1 MNTVFKDVTGD
12 VDKNP
17 ILVAL
22 GEQVRSLRAR
32 RGLTRK
38 ALALTADVSERH
50 LANLESGQGNPSV
63 LVLLQLALALQCEM
77 AELLSDVS
85 TSSPEW
91 LLIRSLL
98 EKKDE
103 GELRRARHALVDL
116 FATHSESKGA
126 RRSRIALIGL
136 RGAGK
141 SSLGRLL
148 ADYLGFTFVELSR
161 DIEKLAGC
169 SLAEIQALYG
179 MNAYKRYER
188 RALDDCLKAFPNLVI
203 ATPGG
208 IVSDPTSFNRLLS
221 QCTTV
226 WLQAEP
232 EEHMQRVAAQG
243 DMRPI
248 AASSEAMDDLRRI
261 LAGRSAFYSKA
272 DVQFMTSAMS
282 LEQAFAGLKEVLID
296 IE

>member
-1 MNTVFKDVTGD
+1 MKTVLNDLTGGA
-12 VDKNP
+12 DKNP
-17 ILVAL
+17 TLIAL
-22 GEQVRSLRAR
+22 GEQVRSLRAT

-38 ALALTADVSERH
+38 ALALAADVSERH

-63 LVLLQLALALQCEM
+63 LVLQHLANALQCEM

-98 EKKDE
+98 ENKDE
-103 GELRRARHALVDL
+103 VELKRARQSLADL
-116 FATHSESKGA
+116 FAARTESSES

-148 ADYLGFTFVELSR
+148 AHDLGYTFVELSR
-161 DIEKLAGC
+161 EIEKLAGC

-179 MNAYKRYER
+179 MSAYKRYER
-188 RALDDCLKAFPNLVI
+188 RALDDCLKAFPSAVI

-221 QCTTV
+221 QCRTV

-232 EEHMQRVAAQG
+232 EDHMNRVAAQG

-248 AASSEAMDDLRRI
+248 AAVSEAMEDLRRI
-261 LAGRSAFYSKA
+261 LSDRSAFYSKA
-272 DVQFMTSAMS
+272 DVRFMTSGMS
-282 LEQAFAGLKEVLID
+282 LQEAFNRLKDKLVD
-296 IE
+296 RV